1 MSEFEQLNEIKK
13 NVSTIYCPV
22 VLQAMNKKA
31 QELEAKIEKIKQII
45 VK

>member
-13 NVSTIYCPV
+13 NVSTIHCPV
-22 VLQAMNKKA
+22 ILQQMNKKA
-31 QELEAKIEKIKQII
+31 QELEAKINKIKQII